1 MGIENLLMF
10 FGGIGLFLF
19 GIKFMG
25 DGLELAA
32 GSKLKK
38 LLEVLTSNRFLAVL
52 VGIVVTA
59 VIQSSS
65 ATTVMVIG
73 FVNAGL
79 MNLTQAVGV
88 IMGANIGTTVT
99 SVLISL
105 NLTEMAPLAIFIGV
119 VMMTFFKKK
128 MTTHIGQIIG
138 GFGLV
143 FLGMSVMSSAMEPLR
158 TFQPFQD
165 FIIQA
170 KNPFIG
176 IMIGLVMTAII
187 QSSSA
192 TIGILQAL
200 ALQGLVPIE
209 VAVYVLYGMNIGTC
223 VTALL
228 STAGTKVNSKRAAII
243 HLLFN
248 VLGTA
253 IFLPI
258 TYFTPYLD
266 ILRGLSDSVS
276 VQISAAHVIFN
287 ILSTLI
293 LFPFANLI
301 VKLSCRIIPGKE
313 NSEEEMH
320 LKYLDERILNT
331 PPFAIVQVGK
341 EVKRMADMA
350 QKNFNAAANA
360 LINRDTSEI
369 EKIEEREKAIN
380 FLNHKITSY
389 LIKINALDLLESD
402 SKYVGSLFHVVNDLE
417 RIGDHAINLAEA
429 AQKSVEDKLTLSD
442 KATQDLRELL
452 KTTQQLLENALSTF
466 DKQKFSVD
474 NSYKIYQLEEH
485 IDDLSL
491 AFQSAHIDRLNSMEC
506 STEAGMLFVNTITD
520 FERVGDHAINIAFS
534 SRKGSKAFRKM
545 KEAIRNGET
554 EDIATE

>member
-1 MGIENLLMF
+1 MGIQNFLLF
-10 FGGIGLFLF
+10 AGGIGLFLF

-52 VGIVVTA
+52 VGFVVTA

-79 MNLTQAVGV
+79 MNLAQAVGV

-99 SVLISL
+99 SVLIAL
-105 NLTEMAPLAIFIGV
+105 DLTDIAPLAIFIGV
-119 VMMTFFKKK
+119 ILMIFFKKK
-128 MTTHIGQIIG
+128 MTTHIGQIIC

-143 FLGMSVMSSAMEPLR
+143 FLGMSTMSSSMEPLR
-158 TFQPFQD
+158 DFQPFQD
-165 FIIQA
+165 FIINA
-170 KNPFIG
+170 KNPFMG
-176 IMIGLVMTAII
+176 VMIGLVMTAII

-200 ALQGLVPIE
+200 ASQNLVPIE
-209 VAVYVLYGMNIGTC
+209 FAVYVLFGMNIGTC
-223 VTALL
+223 VTALI
-228 STAGTKVNSKRAAII
+228 STAGTKVNSKRAAVI

-248 VLGTA
+248 IIGTG
-253 IFLPI
+253 IFMLI
-258 TYFTPYLD
+258 SAYTPYISWLKT
-266 ILRGLSDSVS
+266 LSDSTM
-276 VQISAAHVIFN
+276 VQISIAHIIFN
-287 ILSTLI
+287 VVSTVV
-293 LFPFANLI
+293 LFPFANVL
-301 VKLSCRIIPGKE
+301 VKLSCRLVPGKE
-313 NSEEEMH
+313 AADEEMH

-341 EVKRMADMA
+341 EVKRMAEMA
-350 QKNFNAAANA
+350 QKNFVAASNA
-360 LINRDTSEI
+360 LIDMDVSNV
-369 EKIEEREKAIN
+369 EKIAEREKAIN

-389 LIKINALDLLESD
+389 LIKINSLDLLEND
-402 SKYVGSLFHVVNDLE
+402 SKYIGSLFHVVNDIE
-417 RIGDHAINLAEA
+417 RIGDHALNLSEA

-442 KATQDLRELL
+442 KAKEELRDLFNTTEELL
-452 KTTQQLLENALSTF
+452 TGAIDAF
-466 DKQKFSVD
+466 DKQTLTVD
-474 NSYKIYQLEEH
+474 ESFKLYELEEH
-485 IDDLSL
+485 IDDLSDL
-491 AFQSAHIDRLNSMEC
+491 YQNTHIVRLNNMEC

-534 SRKGSKAFRKM
+534 SRKGTKAYKQM
-545 KEAIRNGET
+545 KASLKAEEENQ
-554 EDIATE
+554 

>member
-1 MGIENLLMF
+1 MSIQNFLLF
-10 FGGIGLFLF
+10 AGGIGLFLF

-52 VGIVVTA
+52 VGFVVTA

-79 MNLTQAVGV
+79 MNLAQAVGV

-99 SVLISL
+99 SVLIAL
-105 NLTEMAPLAIFIGV
+105 DLTDIAPLAIFIGV
-119 VMMTFFKKK
+119 ILMIFFKKK
-128 MTTHIGQIIG
+128 MTTHIGQIIC

-143 FLGMSVMSSAMEPLR
+143 FLGMSTMSSSMEPLR
-158 TFQPFQD
+158 DFQPFQD
-165 FIIQA
+165 FIINA
-170 KNPFIG
+170 NNPFMG
-176 IMIGLVMTAII
+176 VMIGLVMTGII

-200 ALQGLVPIE
+200 AGQGLVPIE
-209 VAVYVLYGMNIGTC
+209 FAVYVLYGMNIGTC
-223 VTALL
+223 VTALI
-228 STAGTKVNSKRAAII
+228 STAGTKVNSKRAAVI

-248 VLGTA
+248 VIGTG
-253 IFLPI
+253 IFMLI
-258 TYFTPYLD
+258 TAYTPYIELLKM
-266 ILRGLSDSVS
+266 ISDSTM
-276 VQISAAHVIFN
+276 VQISAAHIIFN
-287 ILSTLI
+287 VVSTVV
-293 LFPFANLI
+293 LFPFANVL
-301 VKLSCRIIPGKE
+301 VKLSCRLVPGKE
-313 NSEEEMH
+313 ASDEEMH

-341 EVKRMADMA
+341 EVKRMAEMA
-350 QKNFNAAANA
+350 QKNFAAAANA
-360 LINRDTSEI
+360 LINMDVSEV
-369 EKIEEREKAIN
+369 EKISEREKAIN

-389 LIKINALDLLESD
+389 LIKINSLDLLEND
-402 SKYVGSLFHVVNDLE
+402 SKYIGSLFHVVNDIE
-417 RIGDHAINLAEA
+417 RIGDHALNLSEA

-442 KATQDLRELL
+442 KAKEELRDLFDN
-452 KTTQQLLENALSTF
+452 TQQLLSGAIEAF
-466 DKQKFSVD
+466 DKQTLTVD
-474 NSYKIYQLEEH
+474 ESFKLYELEEH
-485 IDDLSL
+485 IDDLSDL
-491 AFQSAHIDRLNSMEC
+491 YQNTHIARLNNMEC

-534 SRKGSKAFRKM
+534 SRKGTKAYKQM
-545 KEAIRNGET
+545 KASLKAEEENS
-554 EDIATE
+554 

>member
-1 MGIENLLMF
+1 MGIQNFLLF
-10 FGGIGLFLF
+10 AGGIGLFLF

-52 VGIVVTA
+52 VGFVVTA

-79 MNLTQAVGV
+79 MNLAQAVGV

-99 SVLISL
+99 SVLIAL
-105 NLTEMAPLAIFIGV
+105 DLTDIAPLAIFIGV
-119 VMMTFFKKK
+119 ILMIFFKKK
-128 MTTHIGQIIG
+128 MTTHIGQIIC

-143 FLGMSVMSSAMEPLR
+143 FLGMSTMSSSMEPLR
-158 TFQPFQD
+158 DFQPFQD
-165 FIIQA
+165 FIINA
-170 KNPFIG
+170 KNPFMG
-176 IMIGLVMTAII
+176 VMIGLVMTAII

-200 ALQGLVPIE
+200 ASQNLVPIE
-209 VAVYVLYGMNIGTC
+209 FAVYVLFGMNIGTC
-223 VTALL
+223 VTALI

-248 VLGTA
+248 VFGTG
-253 IFLPI
+253 IFMLI
-258 TYFTPYLD
+258 SAYTPYISWLKT
-266 ILRGLSDSVS
+266 LSDSTM
-276 VQISAAHVIFN
+276 VQISIAHIIFN
-287 ILSTLI
+287 VVSTVI
-293 LFPFANLI
+293 LFPFANVL
-301 VKLSCRIIPGKE
+301 VKLSCRLVPGKE
-313 NSEEEMH
+313 AADEEMH

-341 EVKRMADMA
+341 EVKRMAEMA
-350 QKNFNAAANA
+350 QKNFVAASNA
-360 LINRDTSEI
+360 LIDMDVSNV
-369 EKIEEREKAIN
+369 EKIAEREKAIN

-389 LIKINALDLLESD
+389 LIKINSLDLLEND
-402 SKYVGSLFHVVNDLE
+402 SKYIGSLFHVVNDIE
-417 RIGDHAINLAEA
+417 RIGDHALNLSEA

-442 KATQDLRELL
+442 KAKEELRDLFNTTQELL
-452 KTTQQLLENALSTF
+452 TGAIDAF
-466 DKQKFSVD
+466 DKQTLTVD
-474 NSYKIYQLEEH
+474 ESFKLYELEEH
-485 IDDLSL
+485 IDDLSDL
-491 AFQSAHIDRLNSMEC
+491 YQNTHIVRLNNMEC

-534 SRKGSKAFRKM
+534 SRKGTKAYKQM
-545 KEAIRNGET
+545 KASLKAEEENQ
-554 EDIATE
+554 

>member
-1 MGIENLLMF
+1 MGIQNFLLF
-10 FGGIGLFLF
+10 AGGIGLFLF

-52 VGIVVTA
+52 VGFVVTA

-79 MNLTQAVGV
+79 MNLAQAVGV

-99 SVLISL
+99 SVLIAL
-105 NLTEMAPLAIFIGV
+105 DLTDIAPLAIFIGV
-119 VMMTFFKKK
+119 ILMIFFKKK
-128 MTTHIGQIIG
+128 MTTHIGQIIC

-143 FLGMSVMSSAMEPLR
+143 FLGMSTMSSSMEPLR
-158 TFQPFQD
+158 DFQPFQD
-165 FIIQA
+165 FIINA
-170 KNPFIG
+170 KNPFMG
-176 IMIGLVMTAII
+176 VMIGLVMTAII

-200 ALQGLVPIE
+200 ASQNLVPIE
-209 VAVYVLYGMNIGTC
+209 FAVYVLFGMNIGTC
-223 VTALL
+223 VTALI
-228 STAGTKVNSKRAAII
+228 STAGTKVNSKRAAVI

-248 VLGTA
+248 IIGTG
-253 IFLPI
+253 IFMLVSA
-258 TYFTPYLD
+258 YTPYIEWLKT
-266 ILRGLSDSVS
+266 LNDSTM
-276 VQISAAHVIFN
+276 VQISIAHIIFN
-287 ILSTLI
+287 VVSTVV
-293 LFPFANLI
+293 LFPFANVL
-301 VKLSCRIIPGKE
+301 VKLSCRLVPGKE
-313 NSEEEMH
+313 AADEEMR

-341 EVKRMADMA
+341 EVKRMAEMA
-350 QKNFNAAANA
+350 QKNFVAASNA
-360 LINRDTSEI
+360 LIEMDVSNV
-369 EKIEEREKAIN
+369 EKIAEREKAIN

-389 LIKINALDLLESD
+389 LIKINSLDLLEND
-402 SKYVGSLFHVVNDLE
+402 SKYIGSLFHVVNDIE
-417 RIGDHAINLAEA
+417 RIGDHALNLSEA

-442 KATQDLRELL
+442 KAKEELRDLFNTTQELL
-452 KTTQQLLENALSTF
+452 TGAIDAF
-466 DKQKFSVD
+466 DKQTLTVD
-474 NSYKIYQLEEH
+474 ESFKLYELEEH
-485 IDDLSL
+485 IDDLSDL
-491 AFQSAHIDRLNSMEC
+491 YQNTHIVRLNNMEC

-534 SRKGSKAFRKM
+534 SRKGTKAYKQM
-545 KEAIRNGET
+545 KASLKAEEENQ
-554 EDIATE
+554 

>member
-1 MGIENLLMF
+1 MSIQNFLLF
-10 FGGIGLFLF
+10 AGGIGLFLF

-52 VGIVVTA
+52 VGFVVTA

-79 MNLTQAVGV
+79 MNLAQAVGV

-99 SVLISL
+99 SVLIAL
-105 NLTEMAPLAIFIGV
+105 DLTDIAPLAIFIGV
-119 VMMTFFKKK
+119 ILMIFFKKK
-128 MTTHIGQIIG
+128 MTTHIGQIIC

-143 FLGMSVMSSAMEPLR
+143 FLGMSTMSSSMEPLR
-158 TFQPFQD
+158 DFQPFQD
-165 FIIQA
+165 FIINA
-170 KNPFIG
+170 KNPFMG
-176 IMIGLVMTAII
+176 VMIGLVMTGII

-200 ALQGLVPIE
+200 AGQGLVPIE
-209 VAVYVLYGMNIGTC
+209 FAVYVLFGMNIGTC
-223 VTALL
+223 VTALI
-228 STAGTKVNSKRAAII
+228 STAGTKVNSKRAAVI

-248 VLGTA
+248 IIGTG
-253 IFLPI
+253 IFMLI
-258 TYFTPYLD
+258 SSYTPYVPWLKT
-266 ILRGLSDSVS
+266 LSDSTM
-276 VQISAAHVIFN
+276 VQISIAHIIFN
-287 ILSTLI
+287 VVSTI
-293 LFPFANLI
+293 VLFPFANVL
-301 VKLSCRIIPGKE
+301 VKLSCRLVPGKE
-313 NSEEEMH
+313 ASDEEMH

-341 EVKRMADMA
+341 EVKRMAEMA
-350 QKNFNAAANA
+350 QKNFAAAANA
-360 LINRDTSEI
+360 LINMDVSEV
-369 EKIEEREKAIN
+369 EKISEREKAIN

-389 LIKINALDLLESD
+389 LIKINSLDLLEND
-402 SKYVGSLFHVVNDLE
+402 SKYIGSLFHVVNDIE
-417 RIGDHAINLAEA
+417 RIGDHAINLSEA

-442 KATQDLRELL
+442 KAKEELRDLFDNTQKLL
-452 KTTQQLLENALSTF
+452 SGAIEAF
-466 DKQKFSVD
+466 DKQTLTVD
-474 NSYKIYQLEEH
+474 ESFKLYELEEH
-485 IDDLSL
+485 IDDLSDL
-491 AFQSAHIDRLNSMEC
+491 YQNTHIARLNNMEC

-534 SRKGSKAFRKM
+534 SRKGTKAYKQM
-545 KEAIRNGET
+545 KASLEAEEENN
-554 EDIATE
+554 

>member
-1 MGIENLLMF
+1 MSIQNFLLF
-10 FGGIGLFLF
+10 AGGIGLFLF

-52 VGIVVTA
+52 VGFVVTA

-79 MNLTQAVGV
+79 MNLAQAVGV

-99 SVLISL
+99 SVLIAL
-105 NLTEMAPLAIFIGV
+105 DLTDIAPLAIFIGV
-119 VMMTFFKKK
+119 ILMIFFKKK
-128 MTTHIGQIIG
+128 MTTHIGQIIC

-143 FLGMSVMSSAMEPLR
+143 FLGMSTMSSSMEPLR
-158 TFQPFQD
+158 DFQPFQD
-165 FIIQA
+165 FIISA
-170 KNPFIG
+170 NNPFMG
-176 IMIGLVMTAII
+176 VMIGLVMTGII

-200 ALQGLVPIE
+200 AGQGLVPIE
-209 VAVYVLYGMNIGTC
+209 FAVYVLYGMNIGTC
-223 VTALL
+223 VTALI
-228 STAGTKVNSKRAAII
+228 STAGTKINSKRAAVI

-248 VLGTA
+248 VIGTG
-253 IFLPI
+253 IFMLI
-258 TYFTPYLD
+258 TAYTPYIELLKM
-266 ILRGLSDSVS
+266 ISDSTM
-276 VQISAAHVIFN
+276 VQISAAHIIFN
-287 ILSTLI
+287 VVSTVV
-293 LFPFANLI
+293 LFPFANVL
-301 VKLSCRIIPGKE
+301 VKLSCRLVPGKE
-313 NSEEEMH
+313 ASDEEMH

-341 EVKRMADMA
+341 EVKRMAEMA
-350 QKNFNAAANA
+350 QKNFAAAANA
-360 LINRDTSEI
+360 LINMDVSEV
-369 EKIEEREKAIN
+369 EKISEREKAIN

-389 LIKINALDLLESD
+389 LIKINSLDLLEND
-402 SKYVGSLFHVVNDLE
+402 SKYIGSLFHVVNDIE
-417 RIGDHAINLAEA
+417 RIGDHALNLSEA

-442 KATQDLRELL
+442 KAKEELRDLFDNTQKLL
-452 KTTQQLLENALSTF
+452 SGAIEAF
-466 DKQKFSVD
+466 DKQTLTVD
-474 NSYKIYQLEEH
+474 ESFKLYELEEH
-485 IDDLSL
+485 IDDLSDL
-491 AFQSAHIDRLNSMEC
+491 YQNTHIARLNNMEC

-534 SRKGSKAFRKM
+534 SRKGTKAYKQM
-545 KEAIRNGET
+545 KASLKAEEENS
-554 EDIATE
+554 

>member
-1 MGIENLLMF
+1 MGIQNFLLF
-10 FGGIGLFLF
+10 AGGIGLFLF

-52 VGIVVTA
+52 VGFVVTA

-79 MNLTQAVGV
+79 MNLAQAVGV

-99 SVLISL
+99 SVLIAL
-105 NLTEMAPLAIFIGV
+105 DLTDIAPLAIFIGV
-119 VMMTFFKKK
+119 ILMIFFKKK
-128 MTTHIGQIIG
+128 MTTHIGQIIC

-143 FLGMSVMSSAMEPLR
+143 FLGMSTMSSSMEPLR
-158 TFQPFQD
+158 DFQPFQD
-165 FIIQA
+165 FIINA
-170 KNPFIG
+170 KNPFMG
-176 IMIGLVMTAII
+176 VMIGLVMTAII

-200 ALQGLVPIE
+200 ASQNLVPIE
-209 VAVYVLYGMNIGTC
+209 FAVYVLFGMNIGTC
-223 VTALL
+223 VTALI
-228 STAGTKVNSKRAAII
+228 STAGTKVNSKRAAVI

-248 VLGTA
+248 IIGTG
-253 IFLPI
+253 IFMLVSA
-258 TYFTPYLD
+258 YTPYIEWLKT
-266 ILRGLSDSVS
+266 LNDSTM
-276 VQISAAHVIFN
+276 VQISIAHIIFN
-287 ILSTLI
+287 VVSTVV
-293 LFPFANLI
+293 LFPFANVL
-301 VKLSCRIIPGKE
+301 VKLSCRLVPGKE
-313 NSEEEMH
+313 AADEEMH

-341 EVKRMADMA
+341 EVKRMAEMA
-350 QKNFNAAANA
+350 QKNFVAASNA
-360 LINRDTSEI
+360 LIDMDVSNV
-369 EKIEEREKAIN
+369 EKIAEREKAIN

-389 LIKINALDLLESD
+389 LIKINSLDLLEND
-402 SKYVGSLFHVVNDLE
+402 SKYIGSLFHVVNDIE
-417 RIGDHAINLAEA
+417 RIGDHALNLSEA

-442 KATQDLRELL
+442 KAKEELRDLFNTTEELL
-452 KTTQQLLENALSTF
+452 TGAIDAF
-466 DKQKFSVD
+466 DKQTLTVD
-474 NSYKIYQLEEH
+474 ESFKLYELEEH
-485 IDDLSL
+485 IDDLSDL
-491 AFQSAHIDRLNSMEC
+491 YQNTHIVRLNNMEC

-534 SRKGSKAFRKM
+534 SRKGTKAYKQM
-545 KEAIRNGET
+545 KASLKAEEENQ
-554 EDIATE
+554 

>member
-1 MGIENLLMF
+1 MGIQNFLLF
-10 FGGIGLFLF
+10 AGGIGLFLF

-52 VGIVVTA
+52 VGFVVTA

-99 SVLISL
+99 SVLIAL
-105 NLTEMAPLAIFIGV
+105 DLTDIAPLAIFVGV
-119 VMMTFFKKK
+119 ILMIFFKKK
-128 MTTHIGQIIG
+128 MTTHIGQIIC

-143 FLGMSVMSSAMEPLR
+143 FLGMSTMSSSMEPLR
-158 TFQPFQD
+158 DFQPFQD
-165 FIIQA
+165 FIINA
-170 KNPFIG
+170 KNPFMG
-176 IMIGLVMTAII
+176 VMIGLVMTAII

-200 ALQGLVPIE
+200 ASQNLVPIE
-209 VAVYVLYGMNIGTC
+209 FAVYVLFGMNIGTC
-223 VTALL
+223 VTALI
-228 STAGTKVNSKRAAII
+228 STAGTKINSKRAAII

-248 VLGTA
+248 VIGTG
-253 IFLPI
+253 IFMLI
-258 TYFTPYLD
+258 SAYTPYIAWLKT
-266 ILRGLSDSVS
+266 LSDSTM
-276 VQISAAHVIFN
+276 VQISIAHIIFN
-287 ILSTLI
+287 VVSTVI
-293 LFPFANLI
+293 LFPFANVL
-301 VKLSCRIIPGKE
+301 VKLSCRLVPGKE
-313 NSEEEMH
+313 AADEEMH

-341 EVKRMADMA
+341 EVKRMAEIA
-350 QKNFNAAANA
+350 QKNFIAASNA
-360 LINRDTSEI
+360 LIDMDVSNV
-369 EKIEEREKAIN
+369 EKIAEREKAIN

-389 LIKINALDLLESD
+389 LIKINSLDLLEND
-402 SKYVGSLFHVVNDLE
+402 SKYIGSLFHVVNDIE
-417 RIGDHAINLAEA
+417 RIGDHALNLSEA

-442 KATQDLRELL
+442 KAKEELRDLFNTTEELL
-452 KTTQQLLENALSTF
+452 TGAIDAF
-466 DKQKFSVD
+466 DKQTLTIDESFKL
-474 NSYKIYQLEEH
+474 YELEEH
-485 IDDLSL
+485 IDDLSDL
-491 AFQSAHIDRLNSMEC
+491 YQNTHIVRLNNMEC

-534 SRKGSKAFRKM
+534 SRKGTKAYKQM
-545 KEAIRNGET
+545 KASLKVAE
-554 EDIATE
+554 EDNQ

>member
-1 MGIENLLMF
+1 MGIQNFLLF
-10 FGGIGLFLF
+10 AGGIGLFLF

-52 VGIVVTA
+52 VGFVVTA

-79 MNLTQAVGV
+79 MNLAQAVGV

-99 SVLISL
+99 SVLIAL
-105 NLTEMAPLAIFIGV
+105 DLTDIAPLAIFIGV
-119 VMMTFFKKK
+119 ILMIFFKKK
-128 MTTHIGQIIG
+128 MTTHIGQIIC

-143 FLGMSVMSSAMEPLR
+143 FLGMSTMSSSMEPLR
-158 TFQPFQD
+158 DFQPFQD
-165 FIIQA
+165 FIINA
-170 KNPFIG
+170 KNPFMG
-176 IMIGLVMTAII
+176 VMIGLVMTAII

-200 ALQGLVPIE
+200 ASQNLVPIE
-209 VAVYVLYGMNIGTC
+209 FAVYVLFGMNIGTC
-223 VTALL
+223 VTALI
-228 STAGTKVNSKRAAII
+228 STAGTKVNSKRAAVI

-248 VLGTA
+248 IIGTG
-253 IFLPI
+253 IFMLI
-258 TYFTPYLD
+258 SAYTPYIEWLKT
-266 ILRGLSDSVS
+266 LNDSTM
-276 VQISAAHVIFN
+276 VQISIAHIIFN
-287 ILSTLI
+287 VVSTVV
-293 LFPFANLI
+293 LFPFANVL
-301 VKLSCRIIPGKE
+301 VKLSCRLVPGKE
-313 NSEEEMH
+313 AADEEMH

-341 EVKRMADMA
+341 EVKRMAEMA
-350 QKNFNAAANA
+350 QKNFVAASNA
-360 LINRDTSEI
+360 LIDMDVSNV
-369 EKIEEREKAIN
+369 EKIAEREKAIN

-389 LIKINALDLLESD
+389 LIKINSLDLLEND
-402 SKYVGSLFHVVNDLE
+402 SKYIGSLFHVVNDIE
-417 RIGDHAINLAEA
+417 RIGDHALNLSEA

-442 KATQDLRELL
+442 KAKEELRDLFNTTEELL
-452 KTTQQLLENALSTF
+452 TGAIDAF
-466 DKQKFSVD
+466 DKQTLTVD
-474 NSYKIYQLEEH
+474 ESFKLYELEEH
-485 IDDLSL
+485 IDDLSDL
-491 AFQSAHIDRLNSMEC
+491 YQNTHIVRLNNMEC

-534 SRKGSKAFRKM
+534 SRKGTKAYKQM
-545 KEAIRNGET
+545 KASLKAEEENQ
-554 EDIATE
+554 

>member
-1 MGIENLLMF
+1 MGIQNFLLF
-10 FGGIGLFLF
+10 AGGIGLFLF

-52 VGIVVTA
+52 VGFVVTA

-79 MNLTQAVGV
+79 MNLAQAVGV

-99 SVLISL
+99 SVLIAL
-105 NLTEMAPLAIFIGV
+105 DLTDIAPLAIFIGV
-119 VMMTFFKKK
+119 ILMIFFKKK
-128 MTTHIGQIIG
+128 MTTHIGQIIC

-143 FLGMSVMSSAMEPLR
+143 FLGMSTMSSSMEPLR
-158 TFQPFQD
+158 DFQPFQD
-165 FIIQA
+165 FIINA
-170 KNPFIG
+170 KNPFMG
-176 IMIGLVMTAII
+176 VMIGLVMTAII

-200 ALQGLVPIE
+200 ASQNLVPIE
-209 VAVYVLYGMNIGTC
+209 FAVYVLFGMNIGTC
-223 VTALL
+223 VTALI
-228 STAGTKVNSKRAAII
+228 STAGTKVNSKRAAVI

-248 VLGTA
+248 IIGTG
-253 IFLPI
+253 IFMLVSA
-258 TYFTPYLD
+258 YTPYIEWLKT
-266 ILRGLSDSVS
+266 LNDSTM
-276 VQISAAHVIFN
+276 VQISIAHIIFN
-287 ILSTLI
+287 VVSTVV
-293 LFPFANLI
+293 LFPFANVL
-301 VKLSCRIIPGKE
+301 VKLSCRLVPGKE
-313 NSEEEMH
+313 AADEEMH

-341 EVKRMADMA
+341 EVKRMAEMA
-350 QKNFNAAANA
+350 QKNFVAASNA
-360 LINRDTSEI
+360 LIEMDVSNV
-369 EKIEEREKAIN
+369 EKIAEREKAIN

-389 LIKINALDLLESD
+389 LIKINSLDLLEND
-402 SKYVGSLFHVVNDLE
+402 SKYIGSLFHVVNDIE
-417 RIGDHAINLAEA
+417 RIGDHALNLSEA

-442 KATQDLRELL
+442 KAKEELRDLFNTTQELL
-452 KTTQQLLENALSTF
+452 TGAIDAF
-466 DKQKFSVD
+466 DKQTLTVD
-474 NSYKIYQLEEH
+474 ESFKLYELEEH
-485 IDDLSL
+485 IDDLSDL
-491 AFQSAHIDRLNSMEC
+491 YQNTHIVRLNNMEC

-534 SRKGSKAFRKM
+534 SRKGTKAYKQM
-545 KEAIRNGET
+545 KASLKAEEENQ
-554 EDIATE
+554 

>member
-1 MGIENLLMF
+1 MGIQNFLLF
-10 FGGIGLFLF
+10 AGGIGLFLF

-52 VGIVVTA
+52 VGFVVTA

-79 MNLTQAVGV
+79 MNLAQAIGV

-99 SVLISL
+99 SVLIAL
-105 NLTEMAPLAIFIGV
+105 DLTDIAPLAIFIGV
-119 VMMTFFKKK
+119 ILMIFFKKK
-128 MTTHIGQIIG
+128 MTTHIGQIIC

-143 FLGMSVMSSAMEPLR
+143 FLGMSTMSSSMEPLR
-158 TFQPFQD
+158 DFQPFQD
-165 FIIQA
+165 FIINA
-170 KNPFIG
+170 KNPFMG
-176 IMIGLVMTAII
+176 VMIGLVMTAII

-200 ALQGLVPIE
+200 ASQNLVPIE
-209 VAVYVLYGMNIGTC
+209 FAVYVLFGMNIGTC
-223 VTALL
+223 VTALI
-228 STAGTKVNSKRAAII
+228 STAGTKVNSKRAAVI

-248 VLGTA
+248 IIGTG
-253 IFLPI
+253 IFMLVSA
-258 TYFTPYLD
+258 YTPYIEWLKT
-266 ILRGLSDSVS
+266 LNDSTM
-276 VQISAAHVIFN
+276 VQISIAHIIFN
-287 ILSTLI
+287 VVSTVV
-293 LFPFANLI
+293 LFPFANVL
-301 VKLSCRIIPGKE
+301 VKLSCRLVPGKE
-313 NSEEEMH
+313 AADEEMH

-341 EVKRMADMA
+341 EVKRMAEMA
-350 QKNFNAAANA
+350 QKNFVAASNA
-360 LINRDTSEI
+360 LIEMDVSNV
-369 EKIEEREKAIN
+369 EKIAEREKAIN

-389 LIKINALDLLESD
+389 LIKINSLDLLEND
-402 SKYVGSLFHVVNDLE
+402 SKYIGSLFHVVNDIE
-417 RIGDHAINLAEA
+417 RIGDHALNLSEA

-442 KATQDLRELL
+442 KAKEELRDLFNTTQELL
-452 KTTQQLLENALSTF
+452 TGAIDAF
-466 DKQKFSVD
+466 DKQTLTVD
-474 NSYKIYQLEEH
+474 ESFKLYELEEH
-485 IDDLSL
+485 IDDLSDL
-491 AFQSAHIDRLNSMEC
+491 YQNIHIVRLNNMEC

-534 SRKGSKAFRKM
+534 SRKGTKAYKQM
-545 KEAIRNGET
+545 KASLKAEEENQ
-554 EDIATE
+554 

>member
-1 MGIENLLMF
+1 MSIQNFLLF
-10 FGGIGLFLF
+10 AGGIGLFLF

-52 VGIVVTA
+52 VGFVVTA

-99 SVLISL
+99 SVLIAL
-105 NLTEMAPLAIFIGV
+105 DLTDIAPLAIFIGV
-119 VMMTFFKKK
+119 ILMIFFKKK
-128 MTTHIGQIIG
+128 MTTHIGQIIC

-143 FLGMSVMSSAMEPLR
+143 FLGMSTMSSSMEPLR
-158 TFQPFQD
+158 DFQPFQD
-165 FIIQA
+165 FIINA
-170 KNPFIG
+170 NNPFMG
-176 IMIGLVMTAII
+176 VMIGLVMTGII

-200 ALQGLVPIE
+200 AGQGLVPIE
-209 VAVYVLYGMNIGTC
+209 FAVYVLYGMNIGTC
-223 VTALL
+223 VTALI
-228 STAGTKVNSKRAAII
+228 STAGTKVNSKRAAVI

-248 VLGTA
+248 IIGTG
-253 IFLPI
+253 IFMLI
-258 TYFTPYLD
+258 TAYTPYIELLKM
-266 ILRGLSDSVS
+266 ISDSTM
-276 VQISAAHVIFN
+276 VQISAAHIIFN
-287 ILSTLI
+287 VVSTVV
-293 LFPFANLI
+293 LFPFANVL
-301 VKLSCRIIPGKE
+301 VKLSCRLVPGKE
-313 NSEEEMH
+313 ASDEEMH

-341 EVKRMADMA
+341 EVKRMAEMA
-350 QKNFNAAANA
+350 QKNFAAAANA
-360 LINRDTSEI
+360 LINMDVSEV
-369 EKIEEREKAIN
+369 EKISEREKAIN

-389 LIKINALDLLESD
+389 LIKINSLDLLEND
-402 SKYVGSLFHVVNDLE
+402 SKYIGSLFHVVNDIE
-417 RIGDHAINLAEA
+417 RIGDHALNLSEA

-442 KATQDLRELL
+442 KAKEELRDLFD
-452 KTTQQLLENALSTF
+452 TTQQLLSGAIEAF
-466 DKQKFSVD
+466 DKQTLTVD
-474 NSYKIYQLEEH
+474 ESFKLYELEEH
-485 IDDLSL
+485 VDDLSDL
-491 AFQSAHIDRLNSMEC
+491 YQNTHIARLNNMEC
-506 STEAGMLFVNTITD
+506 TTEAGMLFVNTITD

-534 SRKGSKAFRKM
+534 SRKGTKAYKQM
-545 KEAIRNGET
+545 KASLKAEEENS
-554 EDIATE
+554 

>member
-1 MGIENLLMF
+1 MGIQNFLLF
-10 FGGIGLFLF
+10 AGGIGLFLF

-52 VGIVVTA
+52 VGFVVTA

-79 MNLTQAVGV
+79 MNLAQAVGV

-99 SVLISL
+99 SVLIAL
-105 NLTEMAPLAIFIGV
+105 DLTDIAPLAIFIGV
-119 VMMTFFKKK
+119 ILMIFFKKK
-128 MTTHIGQIIG
+128 MTTHIGQIIC

-143 FLGMSVMSSAMEPLR
+143 FLGMSTMSSSMEPLR
-158 TFQPFQD
+158 DFQPFQD
-165 FIIQA
+165 FIINA
-170 KNPFIG
+170 KNPFMG
-176 IMIGLVMTAII
+176 VMIGLVMTAII

-200 ALQGLVPIE
+200 ASQNLVPIE
-209 VAVYVLYGMNIGTC
+209 FAVYVLFGMNIGTC
-223 VTALL
+223 VTALI
-228 STAGTKVNSKRAAII
+228 STAGTKVNSKRAAVI

-248 VLGTA
+248 IIGTG
-253 IFLPI
+253 IFMLI
-258 TYFTPYLD
+258 SAYTPYISWLKT
-266 ILRGLSDSVS
+266 LSDSTM
-276 VQISAAHVIFN
+276 VQISIAHIIFN
-287 ILSTLI
+287 VVSTVV
-293 LFPFANLI
+293 LFPFANVL
-301 VKLSCRIIPGKE
+301 VKLSCRLVPGKE
-313 NSEEEMH
+313 AADEEMH

-341 EVKRMADMA
+341 EVKRMAEMA
-350 QKNFNAAANA
+350 QKNFVAASNA
-360 LINRDTSEI
+360 LIDMDVSNV
-369 EKIEEREKAIN
+369 EKIAEREKAIN

-389 LIKINALDLLESD
+389 LIKINSLDLLEND
-402 SKYVGSLFHVVNDLE
+402 SKYIGSLFHVVNDIE
-417 RIGDHAINLAEA
+417 RIGDHALNLSEA

-442 KATQDLRELL
+442 KAKEELRDLFNTTQELL
-452 KTTQQLLENALSTF
+452 TGAIDAF
-466 DKQKFSVD
+466 DKQTLTVD
-474 NSYKIYQLEEH
+474 ESFKLYELEEH
-485 IDDLSL
+485 IDDLSDL
-491 AFQSAHIDRLNSMEC
+491 YQNTHIVRLNNMEC

-534 SRKGSKAFRKM
+534 SRKGTKAYKQM
-545 KEAIRNGET
+545 KASLKAEEENQ
-554 EDIATE
+554 

>member
-1 MGIENLLMF
+1 MGIQNFLLF
-10 FGGIGLFLF
+10 AGGIGLFLF

-52 VGIVVTA
+52 VGFVVTA

-79 MNLTQAVGV
+79 MNLAQAIGV

-99 SVLISL
+99 SVLIAL
-105 NLTEMAPLAIFIGV
+105 DLTDIAPLAIFIGV
-119 VMMTFFKKK
+119 ILMIFFKKK
-128 MTTHIGQIIG
+128 MTTHIGQIIC

-143 FLGMSVMSSAMEPLR
+143 FLGMSTMSSSMEPLR
-158 TFQPFQD
+158 DFQPFQD
-165 FIIQA
+165 FIINA
-170 KNPFIG
+170 KNPFMG
-176 IMIGLVMTAII
+176 VMIGLVMTAII

-200 ALQGLVPIE
+200 ASQNLVPIE
-209 VAVYVLYGMNIGTC
+209 FAVYVLFGMNIGTC
-223 VTALL
+223 VTALI
-228 STAGTKVNSKRAAII
+228 STAGTKVNSKRAAVI

-248 VLGTA
+248 IIGTG
-253 IFLPI
+253 IFMLI
-258 TYFTPYLD
+258 SAYTPYIEWLKT
-266 ILRGLSDSVS
+266 LNDSTM
-276 VQISAAHVIFN
+276 VQISIAHIIFN
-287 ILSTLI
+287 VVSTVV
-293 LFPFANLI
+293 LFPFANVL
-301 VKLSCRIIPGKE
+301 VKLSCRLVPGKE
-313 NSEEEMH
+313 AADEEMH

-341 EVKRMADMA
+341 EVKRMAEMA
-350 QKNFNAAANA
+350 QKNFVAASNA
-360 LINRDTSEI
+360 LIEMDVSNV
-369 EKIEEREKAIN
+369 EKIAEREKAIN

-389 LIKINALDLLESD
+389 LIKINSLDLLEND
-402 SKYVGSLFHVVNDLE
+402 SKYIGSLFHVVNDIE
-417 RIGDHAINLAEA
+417 RIGDHALNLSEA

-442 KATQDLRELL
+442 KAKEELRDLFNTTEELL
-452 KTTQQLLENALSTF
+452 TGAIDAF
-466 DKQKFSVD
+466 DKQTLTVD
-474 NSYKIYQLEEH
+474 ESFKLYELEEH
-485 IDDLSL
+485 IDDLSDL
-491 AFQSAHIDRLNSMEC
+491 YQNTHIVRLNNMEC

-534 SRKGSKAFRKM
+534 SRKGIKAYKQM
-545 KEAIRNGET
+545 KASLKAEEENQ
-554 EDIATE
+554 

>member
-1 MGIENLLMF
+1 MGIQNFLLF
-10 FGGIGLFLF
+10 AGGIGLFLF

-52 VGIVVTA
+52 VGFVVTA

-99 SVLISL
+99 SVLIAL
-105 NLTEMAPLAIFIGV
+105 DLTDIAPLAIFIGV
-119 VMMTFFKKK
+119 ILMIFFKKK
-128 MTTHIGQIIG
+128 MTTHIGQIIC

-143 FLGMSVMSSAMEPLR
+143 FLGMSTMSSSMEPLR
-158 TFQPFQD
+158 DFQPFQD
-165 FIIQA
+165 FIINA
-170 KNPFIG
+170 KNPFMG
-176 IMIGLVMTAII
+176 VMIGLVMTAII

-200 ALQGLVPIE
+200 ASQNLVPIE
-209 VAVYVLYGMNIGTC
+209 FAVYVLFGMNIGTC
-223 VTALL
+223 VTALI

-248 VLGTA
+248 VFGTG
-253 IFLPI
+253 IFMLI
-258 TYFTPYLD
+258 SAYTPYISWLKT
-266 ILRGLSDSVS
+266 LSDSTM
-276 VQISAAHVIFN
+276 VQISIAHIIFN
-287 ILSTLI
+287 VVSTVI
-293 LFPFANLI
+293 LFPFANVL
-301 VKLSCRIIPGKE
+301 VKLSCRLVPGKE
-313 NSEEEMH
+313 AADEEMH

-341 EVKRMADMA
+341 EVKRMAEMA
-350 QKNFNAAANA
+350 QKNFVAASNA
-360 LINRDTSEI
+360 LIDMDVSNV
-369 EKIEEREKAIN
+369 EKIAEREKAIN

-389 LIKINALDLLESD
+389 LIKINSLDLLEND
-402 SKYVGSLFHVVNDLE
+402 SKYIGSLFHVVNDIE
-417 RIGDHAINLAEA
+417 RIGDHALNLSEA

-442 KATQDLRELL
+442 KAKEELRDLFNTTQELL
-452 KTTQQLLENALSTF
+452 TGAIDAF
-466 DKQKFSVD
+466 DKQTLTVD
-474 NSYKIYQLEEH
+474 ESFKLYELEEH
-485 IDDLSL
+485 IDDLSDL
-491 AFQSAHIDRLNSMEC
+491 YHNTHIVRLNNMEC

-534 SRKGSKAFRKM
+534 SRKGTKAYKQM
-545 KEAIRNGET
+545 KASLKAAE
-554 EDIATE
+554 EDNQ

>member
-1 MGIENLLMF
+1 MGIQNFLLF
-10 FGGIGLFLF
+10 AGGIGLFLF

-52 VGIVVTA
+52 VGFVVTA

-99 SVLISL
+99 SVLIAL
-105 NLTEMAPLAIFIGV
+105 DLTDIAPLAIFIGV
-119 VMMTFFKKK
+119 ILMIFFKKK
-128 MTTHIGQIIG
+128 MTTHIGQIIC

-143 FLGMSVMSSAMEPLR
+143 FLGMSTMSSSMEPLR
-158 TFQPFQD
+158 DFQPFQD
-165 FIIQA
+165 FIINA
-170 KNPFIG
+170 KNPFMG
-176 IMIGLVMTAII
+176 VMIGLVMTAII

-200 ALQGLVPIE
+200 ASQNLVPIE
-209 VAVYVLYGMNIGTC
+209 FAVYVLFGMNIGTC
-223 VTALL
+223 VTALI

-248 VLGTA
+248 VFGTG
-253 IFLPI
+253 IFMLI
-258 TYFTPYLD
+258 SAYTPYISWLKT
-266 ILRGLSDSVS
+266 LSDSTM
-276 VQISAAHVIFN
+276 VQISIAHIIFN
-287 ILSTLI
+287 VVSTVI
-293 LFPFANLI
+293 LFPFANVL
-301 VKLSCRIIPGKE
+301 VKLSCRLVPGKE
-313 NSEEEMH
+313 AADEEMH

-341 EVKRMADMA
+341 EVKRMAEMA
-350 QKNFNAAANA
+350 QKNFVAASNA
-360 LINRDTSEI
+360 LIDMDVSNV
-369 EKIEEREKAIN
+369 EKIAEREKAIN

-389 LIKINALDLLESD
+389 LIKINSLDLLEND
-402 SKYVGSLFHVVNDLE
+402 SKYIGSLFHVVNDIE
-417 RIGDHAINLAEA
+417 RIGDHALNLSEA

-442 KATQDLRELL
+442 KAKEELRDLFNTTQELL
-452 KTTQQLLENALSTF
+452 TGAIDAF
-466 DKQKFSVD
+466 DKQTLTVD
-474 NSYKIYQLEEH
+474 ESFKLYELEEH
-485 IDDLSL
+485 IDDLSDL
-491 AFQSAHIDRLNSMEC
+491 YQNTHIVRLNNMEC

-534 SRKGSKAFRKM
+534 SRKGTKAYKQM
-545 KEAIRNGET
+545 KASLKAAE
-554 EDIATE
+554 EDNQ

>member
-1 MGIENLLMF
+1 MGIQNFLLF
-10 FGGIGLFLF
+10 AGGIGLFLF

-52 VGIVVTA
+52 VGFVVTA

-79 MNLTQAVGV
+79 MNLAQAVGV

-99 SVLISL
+99 SVLIAL
-105 NLTEMAPLAIFIGV
+105 DLTDIAPLAIFIGV
-119 VMMTFFKKK
+119 ILMIFFKKK
-128 MTTHIGQIIG
+128 MTTHIGQIIC

-143 FLGMSVMSSAMEPLR
+143 FLGMSTMSSSMEPLR
-158 TFQPFQD
+158 DFQPFQD
-165 FIIQA
+165 FIINA
-170 KNPFIG
+170 KNPFMG
-176 IMIGLVMTAII
+176 VMIGLVMTAII

-200 ALQGLVPIE
+200 ASQNLVPIE
-209 VAVYVLYGMNIGTC
+209 FAVYVLFGMNIGTC
-223 VTALL
+223 VTALI
-228 STAGTKVNSKRAAII
+228 STAGTKVNSKRAAVI

-248 VLGTA
+248 IIGTG
-253 IFLPI
+253 IFMLI
-258 TYFTPYLD
+258 SAYTPYIEWLKT
-266 ILRGLSDSVS
+266 LNDSTM
-276 VQISAAHVIFN
+276 VQISIAHIIFN
-287 ILSTLI
+287 VVSTVV
-293 LFPFANLI
+293 LFPFANVL
-301 VKLSCRIIPGKE
+301 VKLSCRLVPGKE
-313 NSEEEMH
+313 AADEEMH

-341 EVKRMADMA
+341 EVKRMAEMA
-350 QKNFNAAANA
+350 QKNFVAASNA
-360 LINRDTSEI
+360 LIDMDVSNV
-369 EKIEEREKAIN
+369 EKIAEREKAIN

-389 LIKINALDLLESD
+389 LIKINSLDLLEND
-402 SKYVGSLFHVVNDLE
+402 SKYIGSLFHVVNDIE
-417 RIGDHAINLAEA
+417 RIGDHALNLSEA

-442 KATQDLRELL
+442 KAKEELRDLFNTTEELL
-452 KTTQQLLENALSTF
+452 TGAIDAF
-466 DKQKFSVD
+466 DKQTLTVD
-474 NSYKIYQLEEH
+474 ESFKLYELEEH
-485 IDDLSL
+485 IDDLADL
-491 AFQSAHIDRLNSMEC
+491 YQNTHIVRLNNMEC

-534 SRKGSKAFRKM
+534 SRKGTKAYKQM
-545 KEAIRNGET
+545 KASLKAEEENQ
-554 EDIATE
+554 

>member
-1 MGIENLLMF
+1 MSIQNFLLF
-10 FGGIGLFLF
+10 AGGIGLFLF

-52 VGIVVTA
+52 VGFVVTA

-99 SVLISL
+99 SVLIAL
-105 NLTEMAPLAIFIGV
+105 DLTDIAPLAIFIGV
-119 VMMTFFKKK
+119 ILMIFFKNK
-128 MTTHIGQIIG
+128 MTTHIGQIIC

-143 FLGMSVMSSAMEPLR
+143 FLGMSTMSSSMEPLR
-158 TFQPFQD
+158 DFQPFQD
-165 FIIQA
+165 FIINA
-170 KNPFIG
+170 NNPLMG
-176 IMIGLVMTAII
+176 VMIGLVMTGII

-200 ALQGLVPIE
+200 AGQGLVPIE
-209 VAVYVLYGMNIGTC
+209 FAVYVLYGMNIGTC
-223 VTALL
+223 VTALI
-228 STAGTKVNSKRAAII
+228 STAGTKVNSKRAAVI

-248 VLGTA
+248 IIGTG
-253 IFLPI
+253 IFMLI
-258 TYFTPYLD
+258 TAYTPYIELLKM
-266 ILRGLSDSVS
+266 ISDSPM
-276 VQISAAHVIFN
+276 VQISAAHIIFN
-287 ILSTLI
+287 VVSTVV
-293 LFPFANLI
+293 LFPFANVL
-301 VKLSCRIIPGKE
+301 VKLSCRLVPGKE
-313 NSEEEMH
+313 ASDEEMH

-341 EVKRMADMA
+341 EVKRMAEMA
-350 QKNFNAAANA
+350 QKNFAAAANA
-360 LINRDTSEI
+360 LINMDVSEV
-369 EKIEEREKAIN
+369 EKISEREKAIN

-389 LIKINALDLLESD
+389 LIKINSLDLLEND
-402 SKYVGSLFHVVNDLE
+402 SKYIGSLFHVVNDIE
-417 RIGDHAINLAEA
+417 RIGDHALNLSEA

-442 KATQDLRELL
+442 KAKEELRDLFD
-452 KTTQQLLENALSTF
+452 TTQQLLSGAIEAF
-466 DKQKFSVD
+466 DKQTLTVD
-474 NSYKIYQLEEH
+474 ESFKLYELEEH
-485 IDDLSL
+485 IDDLSDL
-491 AFQSAHIDRLNSMEC
+491 YQNTHIARLNNMEC
-506 STEAGMLFVNTITD
+506 TTEAGMLFVNTITD

-534 SRKGSKAFRKM
+534 SRKGTKAYKQM
-545 KEAIRNGET
+545 KASLKAEEENS
-554 EDIATE
+554 

>member
-1 MGIENLLMF
+1 MSIQNFLLF
-10 FGGIGLFLF
+10 AGGIGLFLF

-52 VGIVVTA
+52 VGFVVTA

-99 SVLISL
+99 SVLIAL
-105 NLTEMAPLAIFIGV
+105 DLTDIAPLAIFIGV
-119 VMMTFFKKK
+119 ILMIFFKKK
-128 MTTHIGQIIG
+128 MTTHIGQIIC

-143 FLGMSVMSSAMEPLR
+143 FLGMSTMSSSMEPLR
-158 TFQPFQD
+158 DFQPFQD
-165 FIIQA
+165 FIINA
-170 KNPFIG
+170 NNPFMG
-176 IMIGLVMTAII
+176 VMIGLVMTGII

-200 ALQGLVPIE
+200 AGQGLVPIE
-209 VAVYVLYGMNIGTC
+209 FAVYVLYGMNIGTC
-223 VTALL
+223 VTALI
-228 STAGTKVNSKRAAII
+228 STAGTKVNSKRAAVI

-248 VLGTA
+248 IIGTG
-253 IFLPI
+253 IFMLI
-258 TYFTPYLD
+258 TAYTPYIELLKM
-266 ILRGLSDSVS
+266 ISDSTM
-276 VQISAAHVIFN
+276 VQISAAHIIFN
-287 ILSTLI
+287 VVSTVV
-293 LFPFANLI
+293 LFPFANVL
-301 VKLSCRIIPGKE
+301 VKFSCWLVPGKE
-313 NSEEEMH
+313 ASDEEMH

-341 EVKRMADMA
+341 EVKRMAEMA
-350 QKNFNAAANA
+350 QKNFAAAANA
-360 LINRDTSEI
+360 LINMDVSEV
-369 EKIEEREKAIN
+369 EKISEREKAIN

-389 LIKINALDLLESD
+389 LIKINSLDLLEND
-402 SKYVGSLFHVVNDLE
+402 SKYIGSLFHVVNDIE
-417 RIGDHAINLAEA
+417 RIGDHALNLSEA

-442 KATQDLRELL
+442 KAKEELRDLFD
-452 KTTQQLLENALSTF
+452 TTQQLLSGAIEAF
-466 DKQKFSVD
+466 DKQTLTVD
-474 NSYKIYQLEEH
+474 ESFKLYELEEH
-485 IDDLSL
+485 IDDLSDL
-491 AFQSAHIDRLNSMEC
+491 YQNTHIARLNNMEC
-506 STEAGMLFVNTITD
+506 TTEAGMLFVNTITD

-534 SRKGSKAFRKM
+534 SRKGTKAYKQM
-545 KEAIRNGET
+545 KASLKAEEENN
-554 EDIATE
+554 

>member
-1 MGIENLLMF
+1 MSIQNFLLF
-10 FGGIGLFLF
+10 AGGIGLFLF

-52 VGIVVTA
+52 VGFVVTA

-99 SVLISL
+99 SVLIAL
-105 NLTEMAPLAIFIGV
+105 DLTDIAPLAIFIGV
-119 VMMTFFKKK
+119 ILMIFFKKK
-128 MTTHIGQIIG
+128 MTTHIGQIIC

-143 FLGMSVMSSAMEPLR
+143 FLGMSTMSSSMEPLR
-158 TFQPFQD
+158 DFQPFQD
-165 FIIQA
+165 FIINA
-170 KNPFIG
+170 NNPFMG
-176 IMIGLVMTAII
+176 VMIGLVMTGII

-200 ALQGLVPIE
+200 AGQGLVPIE
-209 VAVYVLYGMNIGTC
+209 FAVYVLYGMNIGTC
-223 VTALL
+223 VTALI
-228 STAGTKVNSKRAAII
+228 STAGTKVNSKRAAVI

-248 VLGTA
+248 IIGTG
-253 IFLPI
+253 IFMLI
-258 TYFTPYLD
+258 TAYTPYIELLKM
-266 ILRGLSDSVS
+266 ISDSTM
-276 VQISAAHVIFN
+276 VQISAAHIIFN
-287 ILSTLI
+287 VVSTVV
-293 LFPFANLI
+293 LFPFANVL
-301 VKLSCRIIPGKE
+301 VKLSCRLVPGKE
-313 NSEEEMH
+313 ASDEEMH

-341 EVKRMADMA
+341 EVKRMAEMA
-350 QKNFNAAANA
+350 QKNFAAAANA
-360 LINRDTSEI
+360 LINMDVSEV
-369 EKIEEREKAIN
+369 EKISEREKAIN

-389 LIKINALDLLESD
+389 LIKINSLDLLEND
-402 SKYVGSLFHVVNDLE
+402 SKYIGSLFHVVNDIE
-417 RIGDHAINLAEA
+417 RIGDHALNLSEA

-442 KATQDLRELL
+442 KAKEELRDLFD
-452 KTTQQLLENALSTF
+452 TTQQLLSGAIEAF
-466 DKQKFSVD
+466 DKQTLTVD
-474 NSYKIYQLEEH
+474 ESFKLYELEEH
-485 IDDLSL
+485 IDDLSDL
-491 AFQSAHIDRLNSMEC
+491 YQNTHIARLNNMEC
-506 STEAGMLFVNTITD
+506 TTEAGMLFVNTITD

-534 SRKGSKAFRKM
+534 SRKGTKAYKQM
-545 KEAIRNGET
+545 KASLKAEENS
-554 EDIATE
+554 

>member
-1 MGIENLLMF
+1 MGIQNFLLF
-10 FGGIGLFLF
+10 AGGIGLFLF

-52 VGIVVTA
+52 VGFVVTA

-79 MNLTQAVGV
+79 MNLVQAVGV

-99 SVLISL
+99 SVLIAL
-105 NLTEMAPLAIFIGV
+105 DLTDIAPLAIFIGV
-119 VMMTFFKKK
+119 ILMIFFKKK
-128 MTTHIGQIIG
+128 MTTHIGQIIC

-143 FLGMSVMSSAMEPLR
+143 FLGMSTMSSSMEPLR
-158 TFQPFQD
+158 DFQPFQD
-165 FIIQA
+165 FIINA
-170 KNPFIG
+170 KNPFMG
-176 IMIGLVMTAII
+176 VMIGLVMTAII

-200 ALQGLVPIE
+200 ASQNLVPIE
-209 VAVYVLYGMNIGTC
+209 FAVYVLFGMNIGTC
-223 VTALL
+223 VTALI
-228 STAGTKVNSKRAAII
+228 STAGTKVNSKRAAVI

-248 VLGTA
+248 VFGTG
-253 IFLPI
+253 IFMLI
-258 TYFTPYLD
+258 TAYTPYIEWLKT
-266 ILRGLSDSVS
+266 LSDSTM
-276 VQISAAHVIFN
+276 VQISIAHIIFN
-287 ILSTLI
+287 IVSTVI
-293 LFPFANLI
+293 LFPFANIL
-301 VKLSCRIIPGKE
+301 VKLSCRLIPGKE
-313 NSEEEMH
+313 AADEEMH

-341 EVKRMADMA
+341 EVKRMAEMA
-350 QKNFNAAANA
+350 QKNFVAASNA
-360 LINRDTSEI
+360 LIDMDVSNV
-369 EKIEEREKAIN
+369 EKIAEREKAIN

-389 LIKINALDLLESD
+389 LIKINSLDLLEND
-402 SKYVGSLFHVVNDLE
+402 SKYIGSLFHVVNDIE
-417 RIGDHAINLAEA
+417 RIGDHALNLSEA

-442 KATQDLRELL
+442 KAKEELRDLFNTTEELL
-452 KTTQQLLENALSTF
+452 IGAIDAF
-466 DKQKFSVD
+466 DKQTLTVD
-474 NSYKIYQLEEH
+474 ESFKLYELEEH
-485 IDDLSL
+485 IDDLSDL
-491 AFQSAHIDRLNSMEC
+491 YQNTHIVRLNNMEC

-534 SRKGSKAFRKM
+534 SRKGTKAYKQM
-545 KEAIRNGET
+545 KESLKAEEENQ
-554 EDIATE
+554 

>member
-1 MGIENLLMF
+1 MGIQNFLLF
-10 FGGIGLFLF
+10 AGGIGLFLF

-52 VGIVVTA
+52 VGFVVTA

-79 MNLTQAVGV
+79 MNLAQAIGV

-99 SVLISL
+99 SVLIAL
-105 NLTEMAPLAIFIGV
+105 DLTDIAPLAIFIGV
-119 VMMTFFKKK
+119 ILMIFFKKK
-128 MTTHIGQIIG
+128 MTTHIGQIIC

-143 FLGMSVMSSAMEPLR
+143 FLGMSTMSSSMEPLR
-158 TFQPFQD
+158 DFQPFQD
-165 FIIQA
+165 FIINA
-170 KNPFIG
+170 KNPFMG
-176 IMIGLVMTAII
+176 VMIGLVMTAII

-200 ALQGLVPIE
+200 ASQNLVPIDF
-209 VAVYVLYGMNIGTC
+209 AVYVLFGMNIGTC
-223 VTALL
+223 VTALI
-228 STAGTKVNSKRAAII
+228 STAGTKVNSKRAAVI

-248 VLGTA
+248 IIGTG
-253 IFLPI
+253 IFMLVSA
-258 TYFTPYLD
+258 YTPYIEWLKT
-266 ILRGLSDSVS
+266 LNDSTM
-276 VQISAAHVIFN
+276 VQISIAHIIFN
-287 ILSTLI
+287 VVSTVV
-293 LFPFANLI
+293 LFPFANVL
-301 VKLSCRIIPGKE
+301 VKLSCRLVPGKE
-313 NSEEEMH
+313 AADEEMH

-341 EVKRMADMA
+341 EVKRMAEMA
-350 QKNFNAAANA
+350 QKNFVAASNA
-360 LINRDTSEI
+360 LIEMDVSNV
-369 EKIEEREKAIN
+369 EKIAEREKAIN

-389 LIKINALDLLESD
+389 LIKINSLDLLEND
-402 SKYVGSLFHVVNDLE
+402 SKYIGSLFHVVNDIE
-417 RIGDHAINLAEA
+417 RIGDHALNLSEA

-442 KATQDLRELL
+442 KAKEELRDLFNTTQELL
-452 KTTQQLLENALSTF
+452 TGAIDAF
-466 DKQKFSVD
+466 DKQTLTVD
-474 NSYKIYQLEEH
+474 ESFKLYELEEH
-485 IDDLSL
+485 IDDLSDL
-491 AFQSAHIDRLNSMEC
+491 YQNTHIVRLNNMEC

-534 SRKGSKAFRKM
+534 SRKGTKAYKQM
-545 KEAIRNGET
+545 KASLKAEEENQ
-554 EDIATE
+554 